1 MSSEFLAEKAFN
13 RMFPVIWF
21 FVNWIPTVLQKS
33 ASVKTIFSSKLIFL
47 CTNLFSVSFDGF
59 KECLNVGMDVD
70 NFISEEGNDPAGRKG
85 QDPQLVGSLKQ
96 KNYKKISKSF
106 KNKTGL
112 QSNRKK

>member
-1 MSSEFLAEKAFN
+1 
-13 RMFPVIWF
+13 
-21 FVNWIPTVLQKS
+21 
-33 ASVKTIFSSKLIFL
+33 
-47 CTNLFSVSFDGF
+47 
-59 KECLNVGMDVD
+59 MDVD

-96 KNYKKISKSF
+96 KITKFFSKSF